1 MCDTIAELASG
12 TYEEV
17 GWPELLPFIF
27 QSVQSSEARLQESAL
42 LIFAQ
47 LAHHI
52 MGTLRQYMATLH
64 EVLTRTLQSP
74 NHDVALASMRA
85 TAAFVQVRVQ
95 TQMCSR
101 SHGRCRCIQFASA
114 VCRLRVVS
122 CEITPPK
129 RVLLEQELEEPA
141 ERDRFQSTIP
151 QQLTVIWNTLQ
162 AGDEG
167 TAQEAL
173 ELFIEVAEA
182 HPRFLRKNLTEIVN
196 AMLQVSTATPY
207 SAPDLPMSS
216 PAEYIQYA
224 YSTKKSTLSVECMAS
239 GAPLLQLY
247 CNSANPRVRRSLK
260 PQSWRTAPGSW
271 RRSSW

>member
-85 TAAFVQVRVQ
+85 TAAFVQVCMQSQV
-95 TQMCSR
+95 CSR
-101 SHGRCRCIQFASA
+101 SHSRYRYTPHTSCQCR
-114 VCRLRVVS
+114 V
-122 CEITPPK
+122 
-129 RVLLEQELEEPA
+129 
-141 ERDRFQSTIP
+141 
-151 QQLTVIWNTLQ
+151 
-162 AGDEG
+162 
-167 TAQEAL
+167 
-173 ELFIEVAEA
+173 
-182 HPRFLRKNLTEIVN
+182 
-196 AMLQVSTATPY
+196 
-207 SAPDLPMSS
+207 
-216 PAEYIQYA
+216 
-224 YSTKKSTLSVECMAS
+224 
-239 GAPLLQLY
+239 
-247 CNSANPRVRRSLK
+247 
-260 PQSWRTAPGSW
+260 QSWACLM
-271 RRSSW
+271 